1 MFSLKSQKQ
10 QFFLW
15 GKKESLGTTFQK
27 NFSMKIPLD
36 LEKLSMGEKKGLI
49 GTTFRKNFSMKF
61 WLFFGK
67 GMLSQGI

>member
-1 MFSLKSQKQ
+1 
-10 QFFLW
+10 
-15 GKKESLGTTFQK
+15 
-27 NFSMKIPLD
+27 MKIPLD